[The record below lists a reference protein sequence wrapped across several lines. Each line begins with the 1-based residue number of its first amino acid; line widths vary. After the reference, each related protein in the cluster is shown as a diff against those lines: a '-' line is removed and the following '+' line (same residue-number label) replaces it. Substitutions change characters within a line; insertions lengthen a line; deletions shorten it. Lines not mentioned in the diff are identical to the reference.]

1 MPLHA
6 FLLRALLCLS
16 LVLNG
21 SGYAV
26 ASTQMQLM
34 HVAATQASLAA
45 TAHTAPPCHEQ
56 LHEGSA
62 APSLHV
68 MADMASSAAACDGSH
83 GSQAAPDCCQ
93 SSQCA
98 CDCLQYA
105 TATLADVP
113 ALPAVIEHAAETRA
127 LSPSH
132 VAPTLA
138 NPIRPPIA

>member
-1 MPLHA
+1 MPLRA

-21 SGYAV
+21 SGFAV
-26 ASTQMQLM
+26 ASTLMQLM

-45 TAHTAPPCHEQ
+45 QTSPPCHEQ
-56 LHEGSA
+56 RHDERA
-62 APSLHV
+62 AATLHV
-68 MADMASSAAACDGSH
+68 MADIASSTACEDGH
-83 GSQAAPDCCQ
+83 GSQAAADCCQ
-93 SSQCA
+93 SSHCA

-105 TATLADVP
+105 TATLADVRAMP
-113 ALPAVIEHAAETRA
+113 AMIERAAEIQA

-132 VAPTLA
+132 VAPALA

>member
-1 MPLHA
+1 MPLRA

-34 HVAATQASLAA
+34 HVAATQAALAA
-45 TAHTAPPCHEQ
+45 AAPAAPPCHEQ

-62 APSLHV
+62 VPSMHV
-68 MADMASSAAACDGSH
+68 MADMASSTACDDGH
-83 GSQAAPDCCQ
+83 GSQAGPDCCQ

-113 ALPAVIEHAAETRA
+113 ALPAVIEHAAEIGP

-132 VAPTLA
+132 VAPALA
-138 NPIRPPIA
+138 NPIRPPIG

>member
-1 MPLHA
+1 MPLRA

-34 HVAATQASLAA
+34 HVAAAQASLAA
-45 TAHTAPPCHEQ
+45 AAQKAPPCHEQ
-56 LHEGSA
+56 LHEGST
-62 APSLHV
+62 APSTHL
-68 MADMASSAAACDGSH
+68 MADTASSAAACDDSH
-83 GSQAAPDCCQ
+83 GSKAAPDCCQ

-105 TATLADVP
+105 TATLANVP
-113 ALPAVIEHAAETRA
+113 ALPALIEHAAELGA

-132 VAPTLA
+132 VAPALA

>member
-1 MPLHA
+1 MPLRA

-26 ASTQMQLM
+26 ASTQMQLT

-45 TAHTAPPCHEQ
+45 AAQIAPPCHEQ
-56 LHEGSA
+56 RHDNDA
-62 APSLHV
+62 APSMHMMV
-68 MADMASSAAACDGSH
+68 DMASSAAACDDSQGSH
-83 GSQAAPDCCQ
+83 ASPDCCQ

-113 ALPAVIEHAAETRA
+113 ALPAVIEHAAEIRA

-132 VAPTLA
+132 VAPALA
-138 NPIRPPIA
+138 NPIRPPIV

>member
-1 MPLHA
+1 MSLRA

-34 HVAATQASLAA
+34 HVAAMQPSQAAA
-45 TAHTAPPCHEQ
+45 AQTAAPCHEQ
-56 LHEGSA
+56 LHPGSA
-62 APSLHV
+62 APSMHV
-68 MADMASSAAACDGSH
+68 MADMASSAAACDDGH
-83 GSQAAPDCCQ
+83 GSPAAPDCCQ

-105 TATLADVP
+105 TATLAEGPD
-113 ALPAVIEHAAETRA
+113 LPAMIERAAEVRA
-127 LSPSH
+127 PSPSH
-132 VAPTLA
+132 VAPALA

>member
-1 MPLHA
+1 MLLRA

-45 TAHTAPPCHEQ
+45 AAQDAPPCHEQ
-56 LHEGSA
+56 RDERSA
-62 APSLHV
+62 APALHV
-68 MADMASSAAACDGSH
+68 MADMASSAVACDDSH
-83 GSQAAPDCCQ
+83 GSQATPDCCQ

-113 ALPAVIEHAAETRA
+113 ALPAVIERAAELRA
-127 LSPSH
+127 PSFSH
-132 VAPTLA
+132 VAPALA

>member
-1 MPLHA
+1 MSLRA

-26 ASTQMQLM
+26 ASTQMQLTHM
-34 HVAATQASLAA
+34 AATQASLAA
-45 TAHTAPPCHEQ
+45 AAQVAPPCHTQ
-56 LHEGSA
+56 VDEGTA
-62 APSLHV
+62 VATGHV
-68 MADMASSAAACDGSH
+68 MGDMASSAACDDRH
-83 GSQAAPDCCQ
+83 GSQASPDCCQ
-93 SSQCA
+93 SSHCA

-113 ALPAVIEHAAETRA
+113 ALPAVIERAAEIRA

-132 VAPTLA
+132 VAPALA
-138 NPIRPPIA
+138 NPIRPPIG

>member
-1 MPLHA
+1 MPLRA

-26 ASTQMQLM
+26 APTQMQVM
-34 HVAATQASLAA
+34 HVAATQAALAM
-45 TAHTAPPCHEQ
+45 AHQPCHEQ

-62 APSLHV
+62 APTMHV
-68 MADMASSAAACDGSH
+68 MADTASSGACDDGH
-83 GSQAAPDCCQ
+83 GSQSAPDCCK

-105 TATLADVP
+105 TATLTDVP
-113 ALPAVIEHAAETRA
+113 ALPALIERTAPLLS
-127 LSPSH
+127 LSPGH
-132 VAPTLA
+132 VAPALA
-138 NPIRPPIA
+138 NPIRPPIG